1 MACGNSLVTASMELN
16 PTIDSNAVFLFAL
29 GSILLLGLLA
39 SFIGHRT
46 FLPRVTLLLI
56 LGIAFGNEGLGF
68 IPPVISDNF
77 GIIAEIALLM
87 VGFLLG
93 GKLTRDSLDGVMHQA
108 LYISLCAAAITTLVV
123 GLGLLAFGVRVEVA
137 IILGC
142 IASATAPAAILD
154 IVNESES
161 VGRFKNLLLS
171 IVALDDA
178 WALML
183 FGVGVAVAFPLYHG
197 SVDNSSIIFS
207 LQHIGG
213 AVFLGLM
220 IGIPSAYLTG
230 RLKPGQPSLSEALG
244 VVFICG
250 GLALWFDVSYLI
262 ATMVLGATIANLARH
277 HDYPFHAI
285 EGIEEQFM
293 MLFFVLAGA
302 SLEIEIAVQIGM
314 LGILFIGLR
323 SIGKVLGA
331 RIGGNLTHA
340 DQITNKWM
348 GVALLP
354 QAGVAI
360 GMALV
365 AGNYFPDHAQLLLT
379 VVISSTIFF
388 EIVGPIVTRI
398 AIQKAEKG

>member
-1 MACGNSLVTASMELN
+1 MAYGNSLVMASMELN

-29 GSILLLGLLA
+29 GVIMLLGLFA

-56 LGIAFGNEGLGF
+56 LGIAFGKEGLGI

-77 GIIAEIALLM
+77 GLIAEIALLM

-108 LYISLCAAAITTLVV
+108 LYISLCAALITTLVV
-123 GLGLLAFGVRVEVA
+123 GLGLLISGVRVEVA

-178 WALML
+178 WALIL
-183 FGVGVAVAFPLYHG
+183 FGVGVAVVFPLYHG
-197 SVDNSSIIFS
+197 SMDNSSILFS

-213 AVFLGLM
+213 AVLLGLV

-285 EGIEEQFM
+285 EGIEEQFL

-302 SLEIEIAVQIGM
+302 SLEIEVAVQIGM
-314 LGILFIGLR
+314 LGILFIALR

-331 RIGGNLTHA
+331 RIGGKLAHA
-340 DQITNKWM
+340 DQTTNRWM

-388 EIVGPIVTRI
+388 EIIGPIVTRL
-398 AIQKAEKG
+398 AIQTAEKG